1 MRRLRRTQLALE
13 RRHERHDSVL
23 CPGAVNT
30 GIGANSVRQHRAVV
44 GKAPGEHNAPDPTS
58 ADGPQVPIKE
68 GSQSGK
74 KLGDKMSSALSRGMQ
89 PDDVGRLVLDAILTD
104 KFWIFTDPS
113 LLRVAQEQLELSI
126 SDRLLSRGRLV

>member
-1 MRRLRRTQLALE
+1 MRPPTL
-13 RRHERHDSVL
+13 
-23 CPGAVNT
+23 
-30 GIGANSVRQHRAVV
+30 VV
-44 GKAPGEHNAPDPTS
+44 GKAPGEHKAQGQHNAPDPTS
-58 ADGPQVPIKE
+58 ADGPKVPIKE
-68 GSQSGK
+68 GSQSGR

-89 PDDVGRLVLDAILTD
+89 PDDVGLLVLDAILTD